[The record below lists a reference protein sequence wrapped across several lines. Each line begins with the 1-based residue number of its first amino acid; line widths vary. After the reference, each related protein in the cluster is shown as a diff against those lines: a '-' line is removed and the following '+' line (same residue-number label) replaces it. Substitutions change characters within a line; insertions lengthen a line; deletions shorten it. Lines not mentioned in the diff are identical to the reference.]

1 MRILHVVPSFGLG
14 GMEKVICAFINS
26 TSSCH
31 IHKILSLDR
40 RTEASNWI
48 KDKKIQFVAFEK
60 PNERAQFFRTLH
72 RVLQT
77 IKPDLLM
84 TYNWGATDA
93 IWLGRIAGIRHVIH
107 SEHGFNVDEGNATYW
122 KRDVVRCL
130 LYRLASKVI
139 VVSRELQTLLQR
151 KYLLGGPHLLRIPN
165 GIDASHYSP
174 DPMERER
181 MRRNLGFEDSD
192 IVVGFS
198 GRLDLIKNLGL
209 LVDVFASCGQEHPN
223 LRLLMVGDGPEKVHL
238 ETLCQKRSIRDRVV
252 FAGQQENVLSYLR
265 SMDIFLLTSLR
276 EQMPLT
282 VLEAMAVGIPV
293 VATKVGE
300 IPHIVDDGIN
310 GYVVDLEAPVEAFVG
325 SLSELLSPARREDM
339 RTRARQKIVDHFQ
352 EQAMVQEYK
361 TIIEHLSDP
370 SRDCLDTVAG

>member
-14 GMEKVICAFINS
+14 GMEKVICAFING
-26 TSSCH
+26 TSSINNTSSYH
-31 IHKILSLDR
+31 IHQILPLNR
-40 RTEASNWI
+40 RTEAGNWI

-60 PNERAQFFRTLH
+60 PSERGQFFRALH

-107 SEHGFNVDEGNATYW
+107 SEHGFNVDEGKATYW
-122 KRDVVRCL
+122 TRDVGRFL

-151 KYLLGGPHLLRIPN
+151 RYFLGGAHILRIPN

-174 DPMERER
+174 DSMERKR
-181 MRRNLGFEDSD
+181 TRRKLGFEDSD
-192 IVVGFS
+192 VVVGFS

-209 LVDVFASCGQEHPN
+209 LVDVFASCGREHPN
-223 LRLLMVGDGPEKVHL
+223 LRLLIVGDGPEKIYL
-238 ETLCQKRSIRDRVV
+238 ETLCQKRCIGARVV
-252 FAGQQENVLSYLR
+252 FTGQQENVLSYLR
-265 SMDIFLLTSLR
+265 AMDVFLLTSLR
-276 EQMPLT
+276 EQMPMT

-300 IPHIVDDGIN
+300 IPHVIDHEANGFIVDLD
-310 GYVVDLEAPVEAFVG
+310 APPEAFVG
-325 SLSELLSPARREDM
+325 LLRQLISPARRESM
-339 RTRARQKIVDHFQ
+339 GNVARQKVLDHFQ
-352 EQAMVQEYK
+352 EQTMLQQYR
-361 TIIEHLSDP
+361 TIIDQL
-370 SRDCLDTVAG
+370 C